1 MNQFE
6 HETNGTLVDTT
17 PLFASSL
24 LALFYVL
31 RKNFTERQP
40 AEKPVNKTSSQAEEK
55 QERILSHPTT
65 DQATGRWKK
74 D

>member
-6 HETNGTLVDTT
+6 PEANGALVNST

-31 RKNFTERQP
+31 RKNFTERRM
-40 AEKPVNKTSSQAEEK
+40 AEKPTEKTSRAEEK
-55 QERILSHPTT
+55 
-65 DQATGRWKK
+65 
-74 D
+74 

>member
-6 HETNGTLVDTT
+6 HEPNGALLSTT

-31 RKNFTERQP
+31 RENFTERRL
-40 AEKPVNKTSSQAEEK
+40 AKKPTEESSKAKEE
-55 QERILSHPTT
+55 
-65 DQATGRWKK
+65 
-74 D
+74 

>member
-6 HETNGTLVDTT
+6 HETNGALVDNT

-31 RKNFTERQP
+31 RKSFAERQP
-40 AEKPVNKTSSQAEEK
+40 AEKVIDKTSQTEE
-55 QERILSHPTT
+55 Q
-65 DQATGRWKK
+65 
-74 D
+74 

>member
-6 HETNGTLVDTT
+6 HETNGALVDNT

-31 RKNFTERQP
+31 RKNFTERRLV
-40 AEKPVNKTSSQAEEK
+40 EKPVNETSQAEEK
-55 QERILSHPTT
+55 
-65 DQATGRWKK
+65 
-74 D
+74 